1 MDLNKLR
8 TKSFGNSGIT
18 AADMIVEEM
27 RVLKQLQ
34 HPNLLWLHE
43 VIDDST
49 HGYIY
54 LITDYYTNGS
64 LGDELS
70 RLDTSDGAKSL
81 PSWQVRFYFMDLLKA
96 LHYCQ
101 KVIGVVH
108 RDIKPEN
115 IMIGSNR
122 QAVLIDFGLSVRY
135 DLSAG

>member
-1 MDLNKLR
+1 MLR
-8 TKSFGNSGIT
+8 NKSFGNSSIT

-34 HPNLLWLHE
+34 HPNLVWLHE
-43 VIDDST
+43 VIDDSA
-49 HGYIY
+49 HGYLY
-54 LITDYYTNGS
+54 LITNYYPNGS
-64 LGDELS
+64 LGEELR
-70 RLDTSDGAKSL
+70 RLEASGGTKGL

-122 QAVLIDFGLSVRY
+122 QAVLIDFGSSAIY
-135 DLSAG
+135 DFSAG